1 MAAME
6 LRHLR
11 HFVALAEERNFTRAA
26 DRELIVQ
33 SGLSSSVRALEREVG
48 AELFVRGSRPVRL
61 TAEGTALL
69 PAARRALEAAEA
81 ARQAVQDVRGL
92 LSGHLRI
99 GTYPVNPRL
108 LPLPALL
115 VAFARAHPALD
126 VSVRQFPGTDLAARV
141 TDGELDCALFDQIG
155 PPPPGLRALPLVA
168 EELQVAVPAT
178 HPLATRTSLTLAD
191 LADEPFVETD
201 PAWTTRR
208 RTDAAFTE
216 AAVPRR
222 VVCEVAD
229 WQLLRDLVEAGL
241 GIALAPPTQ
250 LTPRAGDPDTLR
262 LIPLTGTRLERHL
275 ALVLPTP
282 ASPAATHF
290 ATHLTTWRPTPHDA
304 PQATPEMP

>member
-1 MAAME
+1 ME

-61 TAEGTALL
+61 TAEGAALL
-69 PAARRALEAAEA
+69 PAARRTLESAEA

-92 LSGHLRI
+92 LSGRLRI
-99 GTYPVNPRL
+99 GTYPINPRL
-108 LPLPALL
+108 LPLPELL

-126 VSVRQFPGTDLAARV
+126 VSVRQIPGTGLAAKV
-141 TDGELDCALFDQIG
+141 ADGELDCAIFDQIG
-155 PPPPGLRALPLVA
+155 PLPEGLRAVHLLS

-178 HPLATRTSLTLAD
+178 HPLATRATVTLQD
-191 LADEPFVETD
+191 LANEPFVETD
-201 PAWTTRR
+201 PAWTTRL

-222 VVCEVAD
+222 IVCEVAD

-250 LTPRAGDPDTLR
+250 LTPRADDPTDTLR
-262 LIPLTGTRLERHL
+262 LIPLKDAKVERHL
-275 ALVLPTP
+275 ALVLPTTP
-282 ASPAATHF
+282 SPAATHF
-290 ATHLTTWRPTPHDA
+290 AAHLTTWTKTPTTNH
-304 PQATPEMP
+304 

>member
-1 MAAME
+1 ME

-26 DRELIVQ
+26 GRELIVQ

-61 TAEGTALL
+61 TAEGAALL
-69 PAARRALEAAEA
+69 PAARRALESAEA

-92 LSGHLRI
+92 LTGHLRI
-99 GTYPVNPRL
+99 GTYPINPRL

-126 VSVRQFPGTDLAARV
+126 VSVRQIPGTGLAARV
-141 TDGELDCALFDQIG
+141 AGGELDCALFDHIG
-155 PPPPGLRALPLVA
+155 PLPPGLRAVPLVS

-178 HPLATRTSLTLAD
+178 HRLATRESVTLAD
-191 LADEPFVETD
+191 LANEPFVETD
-201 PAWTTRR
+201 PAWTTRQ
-208 RTDAAFTE
+208 RTNAAFAD

-250 LTPRAGDPDTLR
+250 LTPRADDADTVR
-262 LIPLTGTRLERHL
+262 LIPLADTKVERRL
-275 ALVLPTP
+275 ALVLPTT
-282 ASPAATHF
+282 ASPAATRF
-290 ATHLTTWRPTPHDA
+290 ATHLTTWTRVSSTNH
-304 PQATPEMP
+304 

>member
-1 MAAME
+1 ME

-26 DRELIVQ
+26 ARELIVQ

-48 AELFVRGSRPVRL
+48 ADLYVRGSRPVRL
-61 TAEGTALL
+61 TAEGAALL
-69 PAARRALEAAEA
+69 PAARRTLESAEA

-99 GTYPVNPRL
+99 GTYPINPRL

-126 VSVRQFPGTDLAARV
+126 VSIRQIAGTGLAAKV
-141 TDGELDCALFDQIG
+141 ADGELDCALFDQLG
-155 PPPPGLRALPLVA
+155 PPPPGLRSIPLIS
-168 EELQVAVPAT
+168 EDLQVAIPAG
-178 HPLATRTSLTLAD
+178 HPLATRATLTLPD
-191 LADEPFVETD
+191 LAGEPFIETD
-201 PAWTTRR
+201 PTWTTRH

-222 VVCEVAD
+222 VICEVAD

-241 GIALAPPTQ
+241 GLALAPPTQ
-250 LTPRAGDPDTLR
+250 LTPRADGPTDTVR
-262 LIPLTGTRLERHL
+262 LIPLKNPQVTRRLT
-275 ALVLPTP
+275 LVLPTTP
-282 ASPAATHF
+282 SPAAARF
-290 ATHLTTWRPTPHDA
+290 ATHLTTWTTNPRMSPTK
-304 PQATPEMP
+304 Q